1 MNTET
6 FQLNFQSVAVI
17 AIVLSVISLIF
28 VGVALIGP
36 FEGQSEK
43 LKQKRLDTKR
53 AFLLTITLLVLATVA
68 VIAFYIGASI
78 TSEQKDIIWN
88 VIDSIVSVISAVGTV
103 SAIFAAIWVANRQ
116 NKIALFEKRYENY
129 IIIQKLLAC
138 ALQLEDVN
146 TNKGVQVAFRI
157 YLDAPQNIHK
167 NKSVYE
173 MIVELLQMQ
182 SILLSGAF
190 LFSNYN
196 AELAKKIVAVG
207 TELLRKT
214 ASHNIKNAEEPL
226 LQDIM
231 ELKKEYIDLC
241 ETFEKNYFESME
253 NELGLI
259 K

>member
-1 MNTET
+1 MKKFVEGKWFPLIITL
-6 FQLNFQSVAVI
+6 QLLIVA
-17 AIVLSVISLIF
+17 AIV
-28 VGVALIGP
+28 
-36 FEGQSEK
+36 
-43 LKQKRLDTKR
+43 
-53 AFLLTITLLVLATVA
+53 AFLFGFRITYAPELEN
-68 VIAFYIGASI
+68 S
-78 TSEQKDIIWN
+78 WN
-88 VIDSIVSVISAVGTV
+88 AISAMASWVGTIGTV

-173 MIVELLQMQ
+173 MIVEMLQMQ

>member
-1 MNTET
+1 MLEKSKRIFKRFISNRC
-6 FQLNFQSVAVI
+6 FPLVVAC
-17 AIVLSVISLIF
+17 AALLAVLV
-28 VGVALIGP
+28 V
-36 FEGQSEK
+36 
-43 LKQKRLDTKR
+43 
-53 AFLLTITLLVLATVA
+53 AFLLGFRITYAPELEN
-68 VIAFYIGASI
+68 S
-78 TSEQKDIIWN
+78 WN
-88 VIDSIVSVISAVGTV
+88 AISAMASWVGTIGTV

-241 ETFEKNYFESME
+241 KIFEKNYFESME

>member
-1 MNTET
+1 MKK
-6 FQLNFQSVAVI
+6 FVKSRWFSLAVAAV
-17 AIVLSVISLIF
+17 V
-28 VGVALIGP
+28 
-36 FEGQSEK
+36 
-43 LKQKRLDTKR
+43 
-53 AFLLTITLLVLATVA
+53 LLVIVVA
-68 VIAFYIGASI
+68 GFFFGFRI
-78 TSEQKDIIWN
+78 TYAPELENSWN
-88 VIDSIVSVISAVGTV
+88 AISAMASWVGTIGTV

>member
-1 MNTET
+1 MKK
-6 FQLNFQSVAVI
+6 FVKSRWFSLAVAAV
-17 AIVLSVISLIF
+17 V
-28 VGVALIGP
+28 
-36 FEGQSEK
+36 
-43 LKQKRLDTKR
+43 
-53 AFLLTITLLVLATVA
+53 LLVIVVA
-68 VIAFYIGASI
+68 GFFFGFRI
-78 TSEQKDIIWN
+78 TYAPELENSWN
-88 VIDSIVSVISAVGTV
+88 AISAMASWVGTIGTV

-138 ALQLEDVN
+138 ALQLEDIN

-173 MIVELLQMQ
+173 MIVEMLQMQ

>member
-1 MNTET
+1 M
-6 FQLNFQSVAVI
+6 I
-17 AIVLSVISLIF
+17 
-28 VGVALIGP
+28 
-36 FEGQSEK
+36 EK
-43 LKQKRLDTKR
+43 LKQFIKSRWFPL
-53 AFLLTITLLVLATVA
+53 VA
-68 VIAFYIGASI
+68 VSVVLLIVVVAGFLFGFRI
-78 TSEQKDIIWN
+78 TYAPELENSWN
-88 VIDSIVSVISAVGTV
+88 AISAMASWVGTIGTV

-138 ALQLEDVN
+138 ALQLEDIN

-182 SILLSGAF
+182 SILLSGEF
-190 LFSNYN
+190 LFLNYN

-207 TELLRKT
+207 IELLRRT
-214 ASHNIKNAEEPL
+214 ASHNVENSEKPL
-226 LQDIM
+226 LQDTM

-253 NELGLI
+253 NELRLT

>member
-1 MNTET
+1 MRKFVAGRWFPLALVLLIIGLILTSGFLFGFRIT
-6 FQLNFQSVAVI
+6 YAPDLNNHWD
-17 AIVLSVISLIF
+17 AIS
-28 VGVALIGP
+28 GVA
-36 FEGQSEK
+36 
-43 LKQKRLDTKR
+43 
-53 AFLLTITLLVLATVA
+53 A
-68 VIAFYIGASI
+68 
-78 TSEQKDIIWN
+78 W
-88 VIDSIVSVISAVGTV
+88 VGTIGTV
-103 SAIFAAIWVANRQ
+103 GAIFAAIWVADRQ

-138 ALQLEDVN
+138 ALQLEDIN

-182 SILLSGAF
+182 SILLSGEF
-190 LFSNYN
+190 LFLNYN

-207 TELLRKT
+207 IELLRRT
-214 ASHNIKNAEEPL
+214 ASHNVENSEKPL
-226 LQDIM
+226 LQDTM

-253 NELGLI
+253 NELRLT

>member
-6 FQLNFQSVAVI
+6 FQLNFQTVAVI
-17 AIVLSVISLIF
+17 AIILSVISLIF

-36 FEGQSEK
+36 FEGESK
-43 LKQKRLDTKR
+43 KSKQKRLNSKR
-53 AFLLTITLLVLATVA
+53 AFIITLLVFAIVVA
-68 VIAFYIGASI
+68 FCVGVVI
-78 TSEQKDIIWN
+78 TSEQKDIIWDA
-88 VIDSIVSVISAVGTV
+88 IDSIVSLVSAVGTV
-103 SAIFAAIWVANRQ
+103 SAIFAAIWVADRQ

-196 AELAKKIVAVG
+196 AELAKKIIAVG

-241 ETFEKNYFESME
+241 KTFEKNYFESME
-253 NELGLI
+253 NELRLI

>member
-1 MNTET
+1 MNEKRVDKTE
-6 FQLNFQSVAVI
+6 NKENAKWKDK
-17 AIVLSVISLIF
+17 LI
-28 VGVALIGP
+28 
-36 FEGQSEK
+36 EK
-43 LKQKRLDTKR
+43 LKQFIKSRWFPL
-53 AFLLTITLLVLATVA
+53 VA
-68 VIAFYIGASI
+68 VSVVLLIVVVAGFFFGFRI
-78 TSEQKDIIWN
+78 TYAPELENSWN
-88 VIDSIVSVISAVGTV
+88 AISAMASWVGTIGTV

-138 ALQLEDVN
+138 ALQLEDIN

-182 SILLSGAF
+182 SILLSGEF
-190 LFSNYN
+190 LFLNYN

-207 TELLRKT
+207 IELLRRT
-214 ASHNIKNAEEPL
+214 ASHNVENSEKPL
-226 LQDIM
+226 LQDTM

-253 NELGLI
+253 NELRLT

>member
-1 MNTET
+1 MN
-6 FQLNFQSVAVI
+6 FKKLNMRKFVAGRWFPL
-17 AIVLSVISLIF
+17 A
-28 VGVALIGP
+28 
-36 FEGQSEK
+36 
-43 LKQKRLDTKR
+43 
-53 AFLLTITLLVLATVA
+53 LVLL
-68 VIAFYIGASI
+68 IIGLILTSGFFFGFRI
-78 TSEQKDIIWN
+78 TYAPELENSWN
-88 VIDSIVSVISAVGTV
+88 AISAMASWVGTIGTV

-138 ALQLEDVN
+138 ALQLEDIN

-182 SILLSGAF
+182 SILLSGEF
-190 LFSNYN
+190 LFLNYN

-207 TELLRKT
+207 IELLRRT
-214 ASHNIKNAEEPL
+214 ASHNVENSEKPL
-226 LQDIM
+226 LQDTM

-253 NELGLI
+253 NELRLT

>member
-1 MNTET
+1 MKK
-6 FQLNFQSVAVI
+6 FVKSRWFSLAVAAV
-17 AIVLSVISLIF
+17 V
-28 VGVALIGP
+28 
-36 FEGQSEK
+36 
-43 LKQKRLDTKR
+43 
-53 AFLLTITLLVLATVA
+53 LLVIVVA
-68 VIAFYIGASI
+68 GFFFGFRI
-78 TSEQKDIIWN
+78 TYAPELENSWN
-88 VIDSIVSVISAVGTV
+88 AISAMASWVGTIGTV

-138 ALQLEDVN
+138 ALQLEDIN

-182 SILLSGAF
+182 SILLSGEF
-190 LFSNYN
+190 LFFNYN

-207 TELLRKT
+207 IKLLRRT
-214 ASHNIKNAEEPL
+214 ASHNVENSEKPL
-226 LQDIM
+226 LQDTM

-253 NELGLI
+253 NELRLT

>member
-1 MNTET
+1 MKK
-6 FQLNFQSVAVI
+6 FVKSRWFSLAVAAV
-17 AIVLSVISLIF
+17 V
-28 VGVALIGP
+28 
-36 FEGQSEK
+36 
-43 LKQKRLDTKR
+43 
-53 AFLLTITLLVLATVA
+53 LLVIVVA
-68 VIAFYIGASI
+68 GFFFGFRI
-78 TSEQKDIIWN
+78 TYAPELENSWN
-88 VIDSIVSVISAVGTV
+88 AISAMASWVGTIGTV

-138 ALQLEDVN
+138 ALQLEDIN

-182 SILLSGAF
+182 SILLSGEF
-190 LFSNYN
+190 LFFNYN

-207 TELLRKT
+207 IELLRRT
-214 ASHNIKNAEEPL
+214 ASHNVENSEKPL
-226 LQDIM
+226 LQDTM

-241 ETFEKNYFESME
+241 ETFEKHYFESME
-253 NELGLI
+253 NELRLT

>member
-1 MNTET
+1 MKK
-6 FQLNFQSVAVI
+6 FVKSRWFSLAVAAV
-17 AIVLSVISLIF
+17 V
-28 VGVALIGP
+28 
-36 FEGQSEK
+36 
-43 LKQKRLDTKR
+43 
-53 AFLLTITLLVLATVA
+53 LLVIVVA
-68 VIAFYIGASI
+68 GFFFGFRI
-78 TSEQKDIIWN
+78 TYAPDLENSWN
-88 VIDSIVSVISAVGTV
+88 AISAMASWVGTIGTV

-138 ALQLEDVN
+138 ALQLEDIN

-182 SILLSGAF
+182 SILLSGEF
-190 LFSNYN
+190 LFFNYN

-207 TELLRKT
+207 IKLLRRT
-214 ASHNIKNAEEPL
+214 ASHNVENSEKPL
-226 LQDIM
+226 LQDTM

-253 NELGLI
+253 NELRLT

>member
-1 MNTET
+1 MKRFVNSRC
-6 FQLNFQSVAVI
+6 FPIIVI
-17 AIVLSVISLIF
+17 LGLFLIPIGVLF
-28 VGVALIGP
+28 VLG
-36 FEGQSEK
+36 F
-43 LKQKRLDTKR
+43 R
-53 AFLLTITLLVLATVA
+53 ITYAPELEN
-68 VIAFYIGASI
+68 S
-78 TSEQKDIIWN
+78 WN
-88 VIDSIVSVISAVGTV
+88 AISAMASWVGTIGTV

-138 ALQLEDVN
+138 ALQLEDIN

-182 SILLSGAF
+182 SILLSGEF
-190 LFSNYN
+190 LFLNYN

-214 ASHNIKNAEEPL
+214 ASHNIKNAEKPL
-226 LQDIM
+226 LQDTM

-241 ETFEKNYFESME
+241 ETFEKKLF
-253 NELGLI
+253 
-259 K
+259 

>member
-1 MNTET
+1 MKK
-6 FQLNFQSVAVI
+6 FVKSRWFSLAVAAV
-17 AIVLSVISLIF
+17 V
-28 VGVALIGP
+28 
-36 FEGQSEK
+36 
-43 LKQKRLDTKR
+43 
-53 AFLLTITLLVLATVA
+53 LLVIVVA
-68 VIAFYIGASI
+68 GFFFGFRI
-78 TSEQKDIIWN
+78 TYAPELENSWN
-88 VIDSIVSVISAVGTV
+88 AISAMASWVGTIGTV

-138 ALQLEDVN
+138 ALQLEDIN

-182 SILLSGAF
+182 SILLSGEF
-190 LFSNYN
+190 LFLNYN
-196 AELAKKIVAVG
+196 AQWAKKIVAVG
-207 TELLRKT
+207 IELLRRT
-214 ASHNIKNAEEPL
+214 ASHNVENSEKPL
-226 LQDIM
+226 LQDTM

-253 NELGLI
+253 NELRLT

>member
-1 MNTET
+1 MKYCVMKKFVEGKWFPLIITL
-6 FQLNFQSVAVI
+6 QLLIVA
-17 AIVLSVISLIF
+17 AIV
-28 VGVALIGP
+28 
-36 FEGQSEK
+36 
-43 LKQKRLDTKR
+43 
-53 AFLLTITLLVLATVA
+53 AFLFGFRITYAPELEN
-68 VIAFYIGASI
+68 S
-78 TSEQKDIIWN
+78 WN
-88 VIDSIVSVISAVGTV
+88 AISAMASWVGTIGTV

-173 MIVELLQMQ
+173 MIVEMLQMQ